1 MKLVATVLGS
11 GSSGGVPRI
20 GNHWGAC
27 DPKEPKNRRRRCSL
41 LIEQFDPAEPH
52 HKTSVLIDTSP
63 DMREQ
68 LLDAEVDW
76 VDGVLYTHDHA
87 DQSHGIDDLR
97 MLAINR
103 RRRVDVWMDE
113 PTSKSLIARF
123 GYCFIQPP
131 DSGYP
136 PILSEH
142 RIEGPGAAI
151 RVEGAGGP
159 MDIMPFDVDHGSIR
173 ALGFRV
179 GPLAYCADCVD
190 VPDESF
196 RLLDGIESWIVD
208 ALRYTPHPTHAHV
221 DLALE
226 WLKRAG
232 VVHGILTN
240 LHVDLDYRTL
250 KTELPEGVEPAY
262 DGMRVEFDIST

>member
-27 DPKEPKNRRRRCSL
+27 DPNEPKNRRRRCSL
-41 LIEQFDPAEPH
+41 LIEQFDPADPH
-52 HKTSVLIDTSP
+52 HRTRVLIDTSP

-87 DQSHGIDDLR
+87 DQCNGIDDLR

-113 PTSKSLIARF
+113 ATSESLTTRF
-123 GYCFIQPP
+123 GYCFKQPP
-131 DSGYP
+131 GSGYP
-136 PILSEH
+136 PILNEH
-142 RIEGPGAAI
+142 RIEGPGKPI
-151 RVEGAGGP
+151 RIEGPGGP
-159 MDIMPFDVDHGSIR
+159 IDLMPFDLDHGSIR
-173 ALGFRV
+173 ALGFRA
-179 GPLAYCADCVD
+179 GPVAYCADCVG

-196 RLLDGIESWIVD
+196 HLMEGIECWIVD

-221 DLALE
+221 EMALG
-226 WLKRAG
+226 WLERSG
-232 VVHGILTN
+232 VAHGVLTN

-250 KTELPEGVEPAY
+250 KAELPEGVEPAY
-262 DGMRVEFDIST
+262 DGMRIEFDLA